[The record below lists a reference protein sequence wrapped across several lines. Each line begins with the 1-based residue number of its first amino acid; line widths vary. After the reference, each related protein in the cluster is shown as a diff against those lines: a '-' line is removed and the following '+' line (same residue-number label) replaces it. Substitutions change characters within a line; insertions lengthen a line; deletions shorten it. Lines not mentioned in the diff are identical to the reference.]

1 MKITNRLGLPEAFV
15 RAVENDPYD
24 NHGTLSVTTL
34 IRPPQMVRLLQ
45 KHKDEITEDAS
56 DRVWAL
62 LGQFGHSALERTVQ
76 DGDFVETRL
85 YMDVDGKKVSGQL
98 DRLTKDGVLVDWK
111 FTSVYAIKDALRFG
125 KSEWTQQ
132 LNMLVALVR
141 EDNKSERVELPG
153 EIQKYYPEPKALRI
167 IAVARDWRPSE
178 KLQDRDYP
186 NKVEVIK
193 VPLWAHERA
202 MEFIKERVRLHTL
215 ETPPPCTDEE
225 RWATDQKWAVMK
237 KDGKKAT
244 KLFNDETSALKLIEK
259 MKELEAKAN
268 EKRRKKKSVEL
279 SVVMR
284 PRQYKRCEEYCSVSK
299 FCPQFN
305 GA

>member
-34 IRPPQMVRLLQ
+34 IRPPQMVRLL
-45 KHKDEITEDAS
+45 KEHKDEITEDAS

-76 DGDFVETRL
+76 DGDIVETRL
-85 YMDVDGKKVSGQL
+85 YSKIDGETVSGQL

-111 FTSVYAIKDALRFG
+111 FTSVFAIKDALKNG

-132 LNMLVALVR
+132 LNMLAALVR
-141 EDNKSERVELPG
+141 DEISGPELP
-153 EIQKYYPEPKALRI
+153 EIKALRI

-178 KLQDRDYP
+178 KLRDHDYP

-193 VPLWAHERA
+193 IPMWPHEQA
-202 MEFIKERVRLHTL
+202 MEFIKERVRLHTMDNH
-215 ETPPPCTDEE
+215 PPCTDEE
-225 RWATDQKWAVMK
+225 RWASNDVFAVMEE
-237 KDGKKAT
+237 GRKKAHRLLPT
-244 KLFNDETSALKLIEK
+244 AEQATQWCLSNGLASIQIGYGDPYVEF
-259 MKELEAKAN
+259 
-268 EKRRKKKSVEL
+268 KKKISLEQ
-279 SVVMR
+279 R
-284 PRQYKRCEEYCSVSK
+284 PKEYKRCEEYCSVSK